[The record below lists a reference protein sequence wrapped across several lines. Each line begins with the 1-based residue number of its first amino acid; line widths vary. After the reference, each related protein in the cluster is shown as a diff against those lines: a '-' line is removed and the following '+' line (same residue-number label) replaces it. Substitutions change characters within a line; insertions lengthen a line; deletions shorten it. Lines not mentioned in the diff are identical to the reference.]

1 MPRPDSARTAG
12 GRDVRAVQPNRDAV
26 PARATAFGTAPAPR
40 APRAQADA
48 HPHRTLATRA
58 EPKPPPPCR
67 PQSATGAPC
76 GARPHPSS
84 PAQPPP
90 LRRRVRPWRLTT
102 LATRAYRQQQTHAL
116 RSLLV
121 EGQHNEALAAPA
133 VDTLASAPR
142 YPAAIATWS
151 SRPPVVALTQTSHT
165 RAPGGAISTRRL
177 QAGAPRGS
185 GIHSPGTRFRSAAG
199 RERLGAPARDARWGR
214 LSVLSLGAC
223 RRRLTAARRYRWI
236 AGGRFG
242 TRRRLAR
249 RRGGGARRHEASMR
263 ARTGGHGRSAPVGR
277 RPSPSGRRG
286 SASRS
291 SVRSPRWRRATCG
304 REAASAP
311 RP

>member
-26 PARATAFGTAPAPR
+26 PARATALGTAPAPR

-142 YPAAIATWS
+142 HPHGDRHVV
-151 SRPPVVALTQTSHT
+151 RP
-165 RAPGGAISTRRL
+165 
-177 QAGAPRGS
+177 
-185 GIHSPGTRFRSAAG
+185 
-199 RERLGAPARDARWGR
+199 
-214 LSVLSLGAC
+214 
-223 RRRLTAARRYRWI
+223 RRRVELLAASLH
-236 AGGRFG
+236 GGWR
-242 TRRRLAR
+242 AN
-249 RRGGGARRHEASMR
+249 GGG
-263 ARTGGHGRSAPVGR
+263 
-277 RPSPSGRRG
+277 
-286 SASRS
+286 
-291 SVRSPRWRRATCG
+291 VRSV
-304 REAASAP
+304 
-311 RP
+311 